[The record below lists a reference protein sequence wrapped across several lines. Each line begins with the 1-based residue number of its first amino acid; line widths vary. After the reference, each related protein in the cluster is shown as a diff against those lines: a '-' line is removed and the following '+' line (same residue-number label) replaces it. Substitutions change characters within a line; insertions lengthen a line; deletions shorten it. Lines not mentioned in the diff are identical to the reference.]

1 MRDFWVFGYGSL
13 MWNPG
18 FETLERRAATMHG
31 VHRAL
36 CVLSWVHRGTQEQP
50 GLVLGL
56 DRGGSCRGLAL
67 KVEGGRRE
75 EVLGYLRDRELV
87 TSVYIEKWRNAR
99 LDDGQSVEAL
109 VYVIDREHLQ
119 YAGRMDD
126 ERIARIVEAG
136 TGRSGRNID
145 YLVNTV
151 AHLRESG
158 VHDPHL
164 EAVMA
169 KLRS

>member
-18 FETLERRAATMHG
+18 FEALERLPAKMHG

-36 CVLSWVHRGTQEQP
+36 CVHSWVHRGTQDRP

-56 DRGGSCRGLAL
+56 DRGGSCHGVAFRVAPGDRDDVLA
-67 KVEGGRRE
+67 
-75 EVLGYLRDRELV
+75 YLRQRELV
-87 TSVYIEKWRNAR
+87 TQVYLETWRKAR
-99 LDDGQSVEAL
+99 LSSGGEVSAL
-109 VYVIDREHLQ
+109 VYVVDRGHPQ
-119 YAGRMDD
+119 YAGRMP
-126 ERIARIVEAG
+126 ENEIASIVRSTE
-136 TGRSGRNID
+136 GRSGRNLD
-145 YLVNTV
+145 YVLNTI

-164 EAVMA
+164 EAVA
-169 KLRS
+169 ARL